1 MSLLVKLFSV
11 LLVMDAIETGLKVDQ
26 IAVLVVHQTIKI
38 FVSVKA
44 CAGQQKNMP
53 IIPLFN

>member
-26 IAVLVVHQTIKI
+26 ILVLVFQQTIKI
-38 FVSVKA
+38 FVSVKV
-44 CAGQQKNMP
+44 CAGQQKNMS
-53 IIPLFN
+53 IILLFN